1 MKCPCKRPPKLGDLS
16 KGAAGQVMPS
26 EGRRTTR
33 RGERV
38 PSSKL
43 GFKAAA
49 SLARVTAKA
58 AEGFKEAGN
67 TVDHI
72 VVRNFQNSVMA
83 NRDLFEKK
91 TTCFQIMVQVD
102 TTDKINYTWLRNKRE
117 MVSSE
122 SDLEI
127 AIHNSTRLMVT
138 GKSCKL
144 SKGFL
149 RTIFSF

>member
-1 MKCPCKRPPKLGDLS
+1 MVDSPDQRERQTMKCPCERPPKLGDLP
-16 KGAAGQVMPS
+16 KGSVSQVTPS
-26 EGRRTTR
+26 EARRTA

-72 VVRNFQNSVMA
+72 VVRIFQNSA
-83 NRDLFEKK
+83 IFLRKKDDLFL
-91 TTCFQIMVQVD
+91 
-102 TTDKINYTWLRNKRE
+102 NYGAGGYDR
-117 MVSSE
+117 
-122 SDLEI
+122 
-127 AIHNSTRLMVT
+127 
-138 GKSCKL
+138 
-144 SKGFL
+144 
-149 RTIFSF
+149 

>member
-1 MKCPCKRPPKLGDLS
+1 MVDSSNQDEGQKMKCPCKRPPKLGDLP
-16 KGAAGQVMPS
+16 QVMPS

-49 SLARVTAKA
+49 SLARATAKA

-72 VVRNFQNSVMA
+72 VVR
-83 NRDLFEKK
+83 
-91 TTCFQIMVQVD
+91 
-102 TTDKINYTWLRNKRE
+102 
-117 MVSSE
+117 
-122 SDLEI
+122 
-127 AIHNSTRLMVT
+127 
-138 GKSCKL
+138 
-144 SKGFL
+144 
-149 RTIFSF
+149 

>member
-1 MKCPCKRPPKLGDLS
+1 MVDSEDQDVGQKMKCPCKRPPKLGDLPT
-16 KGAAGQVMPS
+16 GAAGQVMPS

-49 SLARVTAKA
+49 SLARATAKA

-72 VVRNFQNSVMA
+72 VVRNFQKNSVMG

-91 TTCFQIMVQVD
+91 DDLFS
-102 TTDKINYTWLRNKRE
+102 NYGAGGYDR
-117 MVSSE
+117 
-122 SDLEI
+122 
-127 AIHNSTRLMVT
+127 
-138 GKSCKL
+138 
-144 SKGFL
+144 
-149 RTIFSF
+149 

>member
-1 MKCPCKRPPKLGDLS
+1 MVDSADQDEGQKMKCPCKRPPKLGDLP
-16 KGAAGQVMPS
+16 KGSVSQVMPS
-26 EGRRTTR
+26 EGRRR
-33 RGERV
+33 ARGERA

-72 VVRNFQNSVMA
+72 VVRNFQNNVMG

-91 TTCFQIMVQVD
+91 DDLFS
-102 TTDKINYTWLRNKRE
+102 NYGAGGYDR
-117 MVSSE
+117 
-122 SDLEI
+122 
-127 AIHNSTRLMVT
+127 
-138 GKSCKL
+138 
-144 SKGFL
+144 
-149 RTIFSF
+149 

>member
-1 MKCPCKRPPKLGDLS
+1 MVDCADQDEAQKMKCPCKRPPKLGDLPTGS
-16 KGAAGQVMPS
+16 VSQVMPS
-26 EGRRTTR
+26 EGRRR
-33 RGERV
+33 ARGERV

-72 VVRNFQNSVMA
+72 VVRIFQNSVMA

-91 TTCFQIMVQVD
+91 DDLFS
-102 TTDKINYTWLRNKRE
+102 NYGAGGYDR
-117 MVSSE
+117 
-122 SDLEI
+122 
-127 AIHNSTRLMVT
+127 
-138 GKSCKL
+138 
-144 SKGFL
+144 
-149 RTIFSF
+149 

>member
-1 MKCPCKRPPKLGDLS
+1 MVDSADQDERQTMKCPCKRPPKLGDLP
-16 KGAAGQVMPS
+16 KGYVSQVTPS

-49 SLARVTAKA
+49 SLARATAKA

-122 SDLEI
+122 P
-127 AIHNSTRLMVT
+127 TMV
-138 GKSCKL
+138 
-144 SKGFL
+144 
-149 RTIFSF
+149 RT

>member
-1 MKCPCKRPPKLGDLS
+1 MEDSAEDQDEGQTMKCPCKRPPKLGDLTT
-16 KGAAGQVMPS
+16 GAAGQVMPC
-26 EGRRTTR
+26 EGRQTTR

-49 SLARVTAKA
+49 SLARATAKA

-72 VVRNFQNSVMA
+72 VVRNFQKNSVMG

-91 TTCFQIMVQVD
+91 DDLFS
-102 TTDKINYTWLRNKRE
+102 NYGAGGYDR
-117 MVSSE
+117 
-122 SDLEI
+122 
-127 AIHNSTRLMVT
+127 
-138 GKSCKL
+138 
-144 SKGFL
+144 
-149 RTIFSF
+149 

>member
-1 MKCPCKRPPKLGDLS
+1 MEDSADQSERQKMKCPCKRPPKLGDLP
-16 KGAAGQVMPS
+16 KGSVSQVMPS
-26 EGRRTTR
+26 EARRR
-33 RGERV
+33 ARDVRA

-49 SLARVTAKA
+49 SLARATAKA

-72 VVRNFQNSVMA
+72 VVRNFQNSVMG

-91 TTCFQIMVQVD
+91 DNLFFQIIVQVD

-122 SDLEI
+122 L
-127 AIHNSTRLMVT
+127 TMV
-138 GKSCKL
+138 
-144 SKGFL
+144 
-149 RTIFSF
+149 RT

>member
-1 MKCPCKRPPKLGDLS
+1 MVDSADQDEAQKMKRPCKRPPKLGDLPT
-16 KGAAGQVMPS
+16 GAAGQVMPS
-26 EGRRTTR
+26 EGRRTA

-72 VVRNFQNSVMA
+72 VVRNFQNNAMENPERQPVFKLWCRWIRQIRSTI
-83 NRDLFEKK
+83 LGCGTKEK
-91 TTCFQIMVQVD
+91 
-102 TTDKINYTWLRNKRE
+102 W
-117 MVSSE
+117 
-122 SDLEI
+122 
-127 AIHNSTRLMVT
+127 
-138 GKSCKL
+138 
-144 SKGFL
+144 
-149 RTIFSF
+149 

>member
-1 MKCPCKRPPKLGDLS
+1 MEDSADQDLGQKMKCPCKRPPKLGDLPS
-16 KGAAGQVMPS
+16 QVMPS

-72 VVRNFQNSVMA
+72 VVRNFQNSVMG

-91 TTCFQIMVQVD
+91 D
-102 TTDKINYTWLRNKRE
+102 
-117 MVSSE
+117 
-122 SDLEI
+122 DL
-127 AIHNSTRLMVT
+127 
-138 GKSCKL
+138 
-144 SKGFL
+144 F
-149 RTIFSF
+149 FSNDGAGGHDR

>member
-1 MKCPCKRPPKLGDLS
+1 MVDSADQDERQTMKCPCKRPPKLGDLP
-16 KGAAGQVMPS
+16 KGYVSQVTPS

-49 SLARVTAKA
+49 SLARATAKA

-72 VVRNFQNSVMA
+72 VVRNFQNCEMA
-83 NRDLFEKK
+83 NRERRPVF
-91 TTCFQIMVQVD
+91 
-102 TTDKINYTWLRNKRE
+102 
-117 MVSSE
+117 
-122 SDLEI
+122 
-127 AIHNSTRLMVT
+127 
-138 GKSCKL
+138 KL
-144 SKGFL
+144 SC
-149 RTIFSF
+149 RWIRQIRSTILG

>member
-1 MKCPCKRPPKLGDLS
+1 MEDYPDQDEGQKMKCPCKRPPKLNELPT
-16 KGAAGQVMPS
+16 GAAGQVKPS
-26 EGRRTTR
+26 EGRRTAR

-49 SLARVTAKA
+49 SLARATAKA

-72 VVRNFQNSVMA
+72 VVRNFQNNVMG

-91 TTCFQIMVQVD
+91 DDLFS
-102 TTDKINYTWLRNKRE
+102 NYGAGGYDR
-117 MVSSE
+117 
-122 SDLEI
+122 
-127 AIHNSTRLMVT
+127 
-138 GKSCKL
+138 
-144 SKGFL
+144 
-149 RTIFSF
+149 

>member
-1 MKCPCKRPPKLGDLS
+1 MEDSAEDQDEGQTMKCPCKRPPKLGDLTT
-16 KGAAGQVMPS
+16 GAAGQVMPS
-26 EGRRTTR
+26 GARRTTR

-49 SLARVTAKA
+49 SLARATAKA

-72 VVRNFQNSVMA
+72 VVRNFQNSAMG

-91 TTCFQIMVQVD
+91 DNLFFQIIVQVD

-122 SDLEI
+122 P
-127 AIHNSTRLMVT
+127 TMV
-138 GKSCKL
+138 
-144 SKGFL
+144 
-149 RTIFSF
+149 RT